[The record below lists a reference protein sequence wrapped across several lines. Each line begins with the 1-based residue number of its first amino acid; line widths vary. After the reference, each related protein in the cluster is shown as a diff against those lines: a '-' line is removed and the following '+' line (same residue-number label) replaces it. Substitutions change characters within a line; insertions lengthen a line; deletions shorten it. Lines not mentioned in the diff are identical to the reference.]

1 MKMECREYRVT
12 FLTPAFLGDA
22 EQKGRWRTPPFK
34 ALLRQWWRV
43 VKANELLRGGCDPQC
58 LHTEVREA
66 EGRLFGHAWLK
77 HADPRGKEETWAM
90 RSRVR
95 LRLEPWELG
104 QLGRE
109 QWPGPGGKLRDVV
122 TTADG
127 KGRVRSD
134 VYLGYG
140 PVLAPSKKEGRP
152 KPTLGHPPAIAP
164 DESARLT
171 VVFPSGDEGEAVEKA
186 LMLIHWIGNLGGR
199 ANNGWGAIHLSP
211 EGKTGEFPTLDGAVL
226 SRMARPLSDCL
237 GVEWP
242 HAIGHDETGPLVWRS
257 RKAQPAWHRVVDEL
271 AELKVSVRRKA
282 KEFTGPQGI
291 GGVHLLG
298 YPAGDKWKLSRFE
311 NDARWG
317 CQLHFSVA
325 REEDGLRALVYH
337 LPHRMPATLTSN
349 LDGGQ
354 ARWLEQNQEPVWGKI
369 HGLLDAQLTRLAG
382 AGR

>member
-1 MKMECREYRVT
+1 
-12 FLTPAFLGDA
+12 
-22 EQKGRWRTPPFK
+22 
-34 ALLRQWWRV
+34 V
-43 VKANELLRGGCDPQC
+43 VKANELLRGGCQPQR
-58 LHTEVREA
+58 LHIEVREA

-109 QWPGPGGKLRDVV
+109 QWPGGKLCDVV

-140 PVLAPSKKEGRP
+140 PVSAPSKKEGRP
-152 KPTLGHPPAIAP
+152 KPTLAHPPAIAP

-171 VVFPSGDEGEAVEKA
+171 VVFPPGDEGEAVEKA

-211 EGKTGEFPTLDGAVL
+211 EGKTGEFPALDGAML
-226 SRMARPLSDCL
+226 ARMARPLSDCL

-257 RKAQPAWHRVVDEL
+257 REAQPGWEQIVGEL

-282 KEFTGPQGI
+282 KGFRGPQSI

-298 YPAGDKWKLSRFE
+298 YPAGDRWKLPALG

-317 CQLHFSVA
+317 CQLRFSVA
-325 REEDGLRALVYH
+325 TEEGRLRALVYH
-337 LPHRMPATLTSN
+337 LPHRMPGTLTTQ

-354 ARWLEQNQEPVWGKI
+354 ARWLEQHQEPVWREI
-369 HGLLDAQLTRLAG
+369 HSYLDSRDSGFERLAG

>member
-1 MKMECREYRVT
+1 MKMERREYRVT

-22 EQKGRWRTPPFK
+22 EQIGRWRTPPFK

-43 VKANELLRGGCDPQC
+43 VKANELLRGGCQPQR

-66 EGRLFGHAWLK
+66 EGRLFGHAWLTDGDNK
-77 HADPRGKEETWAM
+77 KSWAM

-95 LRLEPWELG
+95 LRLEPWEHG

-109 QWPGPGGKLRDVV
+109 QWPGGKLCDVV

-140 PVLAPSKKEGRP
+140 PVLAPSKKEGRL

-171 VVFPSGDEGEAVEKA
+171 VVFPSGEEGEAVDEA
-186 LMLIHWIGNLGGR
+186 LLLIHWLANLGGR
-199 ANNGWGAIHLSP
+199 ANNGWGAIHLRAERETEELPS
-211 EGKTGEFPTLDGAVL
+211 LDSKVL
-226 SRMARPLSDCL
+226 ARVARSLSECL
-237 GVEWP
+237 RVEWP
-242 HAIGHDETGPLVWRS
+242 HAVGRDGAGLLVWRS
-257 RKAQPAWHRVVDEL
+257 RKAQSAWQRVVDEL
-271 AELKVSVRRKA
+271 AELKVALRRTA
-282 KEFTGPQGI
+282 KGFTGPQGI

-298 YPAGDKWKLSRFE
+298 YPAGDKWKLSTFD

-337 LPHRMPATLTSN
+337 LPHRMPATLTSK
-349 LDGGQ
+349 LDDGQ
-354 ARWLEQNQEPVWGKI
+354 ARWLEQHQEPVWREI
-369 HGLLDAQLTRLAG
+369 HSYLDFRDSGFERLAG